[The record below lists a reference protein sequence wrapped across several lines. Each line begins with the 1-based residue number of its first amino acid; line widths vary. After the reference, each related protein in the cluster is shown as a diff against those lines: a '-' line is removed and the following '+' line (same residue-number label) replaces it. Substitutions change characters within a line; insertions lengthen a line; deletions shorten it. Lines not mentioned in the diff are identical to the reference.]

1 MIFPELTFCPL
12 RYQAIHHGD
21 AIAVQQGTKTLSYRA
36 LDQYVSK
43 FCQQHSADFPQG
55 QHLLWQPADALTTIV
70 VLLGCLRKGW
80 VLCPINPAFP
90 PEQAAAYQQK
100 VDAVPLQFTLADA
113 AFESDNTDGLLLHDI
128 TIAPQQRL
136 DLIATSGSSGVPK
149 AVAHCYE
156 NHYYNVVGS
165 QGTLPLQQGDGW
177 LLSLPLFHVGGLAI
191 IWRCVLTAATMV
203 LPEQGDSP
211 AQTLQKSAQHQ
222 AYAAVTHLSL
232 VNTQLF
238 RLLHAG
244 FDLHKLSVRYIL
256 LGGGVV
262 SPTLVHE
269 VQQLGIEVLTTYGM
283 TEMGSQICTG
293 APIFTDD
300 GLTSGV
306 PLPFLEVMLS
316 YHGEILVRG
325 KTLALGYYNAGQLT
339 TLVDSE
345 GWFHTGDKGRWEGSQ
360 LQVIG
365 RMDNMFISGGENI
378 HPEEIEQCLLTI
390 PFIVQAVVVAIPNL
404 EFGQRPVAYVQTVDN
419 VLNEQELKRI
429 LRDRIAGFKVPDS
442 ICLFPEDVVAVGIK
456 VNRRYFTRLALE
468 TADS

>member
-1 MIFPELTFCPL
+1 
-12 RYQAIHHGD
+12 
-21 AIAVQQGTKTLSYRA
+21 
-36 LDQYVSK
+36 
-43 FCQQHSADFPQG
+43 
-55 QHLLWQPADALTTIV
+55 
-70 VLLGCLRKGW
+70 
-80 VLCPINPAFP
+80 
-90 PEQAAAYQQK
+90 
-100 VDAVPLQFTLADA
+100 
-113 AFESDNTDGLLLHDI
+113 
-128 TIAPQQRL
+128 
-136 DLIATSGSSGVPK
+136 
-149 AVAHCYE
+149 
-156 NHYYNVVGS
+156 
-165 QGTLPLQQGDGW
+165 
-177 LLSLPLFHVGGLAI
+177 
-191 IWRCVLTAATMV
+191 MV

-256 LGGGVV
+256 LGGGVA

-429 LRDRIAGFKVPDS
+429 LRGKIAGFKVPDS
-442 ICLFPEDVVAVGIK
+442 IRLFPEDVVAVGIK

-468 TADS
+468 TVDS